1 MCHSGAQRSIHDGK
15 AVPEGGEEKKKSGA
29 TPCGPDTHTKT
40 LTKAAQLVLAETF
53 YTKQSREREGQ
64 RG

>member
-1 MCHSGAQRSIHDGK
+1 MMGK
-15 AVPEGGEEKKKSGA
+15 LCLRGGGKKKKSGA